1 MEKRYTEGGGK
12 GVEKENLKKVVFWLH
27 ANVRILGVN
36 TGRVRRDI

>member
-1 MEKRYTEGGGK
+1 MEKRYSKRDGK

>member
-1 MEKRYTEGGGK
+1 MEKRYSKRGGK
-12 GVEKENLKKVVFWLH
+12 GVEKENFKKVALWLH